1 MAPQAQTMLSAG
13 PMPAMSSSTP
23 STPSSSYY
31 SQTSS
36 SSSSSSSASAIAR
49 TSANPNSAPNSTS
62 SLSLVSP
69 TKPPPT
75 TAASISSS
83 STPNSPTPTPSP
95 AAGSGSAP
103 ASTPAPAPVPTTLSP
118 TPRPALALAPAPPA
132 TPTPRTAAA
141 PPSQSKPPPQPS
153 QPPPPGPG
161 PVSTSATSAPRP
173 IPSSSSKTVISGI
186 SDLNRSILDLTISL
200 LIPPPDLSSSPSS
213 SSSPVT
219 ASSSYCSSL
228 YQTPLDS
235 LRRQPTDLT
244 TPIPEECDEETCSES
259 LPNDP
264 VTPVSGRQSRD
275 FRFCDSQDLYHRDS
289 LVSSS
294 LVGASLPTYFPK
306 QLDVQPAL
314 QPTSVALAAEDSPT
328 PTKNTAGTYPDQTPS
343 APATSR
349 PISRRSSSTLS
360 RAMSSLFRRSA
371 IFTDENGAASPNA
384 AGSGAA
390 SPPKESSFS
399 TGTSESSLATVGRMH
414 GQSHRR
420 RFSYHRSVATTR
432 SNTPPS
438 PGSPL
443 EMTMVSH
450 NKADASQMPTSRDF
464 LDNNAKKQRAHTG
477 LSLRQRVNF
486 VGNAKNHPPRRA
498 RSLER
503 KRNTEE
509 NHLTRQPWAIPP
521 DAGTGMK
528 ARRLSLSLPDDF
540 TVDIAELL
548 KEYEYQHK
556 FLGRHGKH
564 LGKGATSKVTLMVR
578 KGCPGEL
585 YAVKEF
591 RSKTSSESAAE
602 YEKKIK
608 SEYSI
613 AKSLHHPNVI
623 ETFRLCTDH
632 GRWNHVME
640 YCSEGDLF
648 SLVSKKYLRDEGR
661 DVDRVCLFKQLCQG
675 INYLHN
681 NGIAHRDIK
690 LENLLITKDSKLKI
704 TDFGVSEVFSGIHP
718 GLRESGGQ
726 CGVAMGEVRLCK
738 PGICG
743 SLPYIAPEV
752 LSKKEEYD
760 PRPLDVWSSAIVMV
774 YLIFGANIW
783 EKAEAGLSS
792 PVQKNYNDL
801 VQGWEKTDAKKLARP
816 DTAKD
821 AYPKLLPFEYFVK
834 PLPLRR
840 ILLNM
845 LHPDPKKRMTMNDV
859 VTNRWMKNVEC
870 CQLESYDD
878 PVKYIDASKK
888 DCMKSNGG
896 KIFCHNHLPPM
907 STGHGLPPMPGKPGY

>member
-1 MAPQAQTMLSAG
+1 MAPQAQVLTTT
-13 PMPAMSSSTP
+13 PVPAMSSSAPT
-23 STPSSSYY
+23 TSSYY

-36 SSSSSSSASAIAR
+36 SAVARHSSSSSSSSPSAQPNPD
-49 TSANPNSAPNSTS
+49 TSADPGL
-62 SLSLVSP
+62 SLSFVSP
-69 TKPPPT
+69 TKPSSTATVSSIKPHSNTATPTATLTPPT
-75 TAASISSS
+75 V
-83 STPNSPTPTPSP
+83 PP
-95 AAGSGSAP
+95 AA
-103 ASTPAPAPVPTTLSP
+103 
-118 TPRPALALAPAPPA
+118 APPA
-132 TPTPRTAAA
+132 TPTPKSA
-141 PPSQSKPPPQPS
+141 
-153 QPPPPGPG
+153 G
-161 PVSTSATSAPRP
+161 PVTTATSAPRP

-186 SDLNRSILDLTISL
+186 SDLNRSIFDFTIGL
-200 LIPPPDLSSSPSS
+200 IIPPSELSTSPSQS
-213 SSSPVT
+213 SIT
-219 ASSSYCSSL
+219 TSSYCSSL
-228 YQTPLDS
+228 QTPIDS
-235 LRRQPTDLT
+235 LRRYPTDLT

-275 FRFCDSQDLYHRDS
+275 FRFCDSHELYHRDS
-289 LVSSS
+289 VPNS
-294 LVGASLPTYFPK
+294 LVGASLGIPEHP
-306 QLDVQPAL
+306 DVPLSQSSKERL
-314 QPTSVALAAEDSPT
+314 QPVLPSTSLALVTEDSPT
-328 PTKNTAGTYPDQTPS
+328 PTKKGVAYLERTPS
-343 APATSR
+343 TPATAR

-360 RAMSSLFRRSA
+360 RAMSSLFRRSNHL
-371 IFTDENGAASPNA
+371 TDENGAGSAIA
-384 AGSGAA
+384 AT
-390 SPPKESSFS
+390 SPPKEAPSYS
-399 TGTSESSLATVGRMH
+399 TGTSETSLAAVGKIPGH
-414 GQSHRR
+414 TSRR

-432 SNTPPS
+432 SNSPPS

-443 EMTMVSH
+443 EMALVSH
-450 NKADASQMPTSRDF
+450 DKANGSQMPTSRDF
-464 LDNNAKKQRAHTG
+464 LENNAKKQRAHTG

-486 VGNAKNHPPRRA
+486 VGTAKNHPPRRA

-503 KRNTEE
+503 KTNPEE

-548 KEYEYQHK
+548 KEYEYHHK

-591 RSKTSSESAAE
+591 RSKTASESAE
-602 YEKKIK
+602 DWEKKIK

-613 AKSLHHPNVI
+613 AKSLHHPNVV
-623 ETFRLCTDH
+623 ETVRLCADH

-648 SLVSKKYLRDEGR
+648 SLVSKKYLREEGR
-661 DVDRVCLFKQLCQG
+661 DVDRLCLFKQLCQG

-718 GLRESGGQ
+718 GLREAGGL
-726 CGVAMGEVRLCK
+726 CGVAMGEVRFCK

-752 LSKKEEYD
+752 LSKEEEYD
-760 PRPLDVWSSAIVMV
+760 PRPLDVWSSAIVMI
-774 YLIFGANIW
+774 YLVFGANIW
-783 EKAEAGLSS
+783 EKAQAGLAG
-792 PVQKNYNDL
+792 PGQKNYNDL
-801 VQGWEKTDAKKLARP
+801 VLGWEKTDAKKIAKP
-816 DTAKD
+816 DVAKD
-821 AYPKLLPFEYFVK
+821 AYPKLPPFEYFVK
-834 PLPLRR
+834 PLALRR
-840 ILLNM
+840 LLLNM
-845 LHPDPKKRMTMNDV
+845 LHPDPKKRITMNDV
-859 VTNRWMKNVEC
+859 ITNRWMKNVEC

-878 PVKYIDASKK
+878 PVKYIDVSKK
-888 DCMKSNGG
+888 DCMKSSNG

>member
-1 MAPQAQTMLSAG
+1 MGKLPGQTG
-13 PMPAMSSSTP
+13 
-23 STPSSSYY
+23 
-31 SQTSS
+31 
-36 SSSSSSSASAIAR
+36 
-49 TSANPNSAPNSTS
+49 
-62 SLSLVSP
+62 
-69 TKPPPT
+69 
-75 TAASISSS
+75 
-83 STPNSPTPTPSP
+83 
-95 AAGSGSAP
+95 
-103 ASTPAPAPVPTTLSP
+103 
-118 TPRPALALAPAPPA
+118 
-132 TPTPRTAAA
+132 
-141 PPSQSKPPPQPS
+141 
-153 QPPPPGPG
+153 
-161 PVSTSATSAPRP
+161 
-173 IPSSSSKTVISGI
+173 
-186 SDLNRSILDLTISL
+186 
-200 LIPPPDLSSSPSS
+200 
-213 SSSPVT
+213 
-219 ASSSYCSSL
+219 
-228 YQTPLDS
+228 
-235 LRRQPTDLT
+235 
-244 TPIPEECDEETCSES
+244 
-259 LPNDP
+259 
-264 VTPVSGRQSRD
+264 
-275 FRFCDSQDLYHRDS
+275 
-289 LVSSS
+289 
-294 LVGASLPTYFPK
+294 
-306 QLDVQPAL
+306 
-314 QPTSVALAAEDSPT
+314 
-328 PTKNTAGTYPDQTPS
+328 
-343 APATSR
+343 
-349 PISRRSSSTLS
+349 
-360 RAMSSLFRRSA
+360 
-371 IFTDENGAASPNA
+371 
-384 AGSGAA
+384 
-390 SPPKESSFS
+390 
-399 TGTSESSLATVGRMH
+399 
-414 GQSHRR
+414 RR

-443 EMTMVSH
+443 EMALASH
-450 NKADASQMPTSRDF
+450 DKGNASNMPTSRDF
-464 LDNNAKKQRAHTG
+464 LDNNAKKNRALTG
-477 LSLRQRVNF
+477 FSLRQKVNF
-486 VGNAKNHPPRRA
+486 AGNAKNHPPRRA

-503 KRNTEE
+503 KKNSDE

-540 TVDIAELL
+540 TLDIADLL

-591 RSKTSSESAAE
+591 RSKTAAESSEE

-623 ETFRLCTDH
+623 ETVRLCTDH

-648 SLVSKKYLRDEGR
+648 SLVSKKYLKEEGR
-661 DVDRVCLFKQLCQG
+661 DIDRICLFKQLCQG

-752 LSKKEEYD
+752 LGKKEEYD
-760 PRPLDVWSSAIVMV
+760 PRPLDVWSSAIVMI
-774 YLIFGANIW
+774 YLVFGANIW
-783 EKAEAGLSS
+783 EKAEAT
-792 PVQKNYNDL
+792 PAHKNYNDL
-801 VQGWEKTDAKKLARP
+801 VLGWEKTEAKKLAKP
-816 DTAKD
+816 EAAKD

-840 ILLNM
+840 LLLQM
-845 LHPDPKKRMTMNDV
+845 LHPDPKKRIAMNDV
-859 VTNRWMKNVEC
+859 VANRWMKNAEC
-870 CQLESYDD
+870 CQPESYED

-888 DCMKSNGG
+888 DCMKSSSG

>member
-1 MAPQAQTMLSAG
+1 MAPQAQVATTLA
-13 PMPAMSSSTP
+13 PAMSSSTP
-23 STPSSSYY
+23 TTSSSYY

-36 SSSSSSSASAIAR
+36 RPSAQTGSHSASV
-49 TSANPNSAPNSTS
+49 SANPNPSPSF
-62 SLSLVSP
+62 VSP
-69 TKPPPT
+69 TKPPLT
-75 TAASISSS
+75 TAAPLS
-83 STPNSPTPTPSP
+83 STPPPPPTP
-95 AAGSGSAP
+95 GSAP
-103 ASTPAPAPVPTTLSP
+103 TALPPAATPTAAPTSRPGPVPTTV
-118 TPRPALALAPAPPA
+118 T
-132 TPTPRTAAA
+132 
-141 PPSQSKPPPQPS
+141 
-153 QPPPPGPG
+153 
-161 PVSTSATSAPRP
+161 TSATSAPRP
-173 IPSSSSKTVISGI
+173 IPSSSSKTGISGI
-186 SDLNRSILDLTISL
+186 SDLNRSIPDLNISL
-200 LIPPPDLSSSPSS
+200 IIPPPDLSPSPSPSPVTPSS
-213 SSSPVT
+213 SC
-219 ASSSYCSSL
+219 CSFL
-228 YQTPLDS
+228 QTPLDS
-235 LRRQPTDLT
+235 LRRYPTDLT
-244 TPIPEECDEETCSES
+244 APIPEECDEETCSES

-289 LVSSS
+289 LGPSS
-294 LVGASLPTYFPK
+294 LGGAPSLGIPK
-306 QLDVQPAL
+306 HPDVQPAL
-314 QPTSVALAAEDSPT
+314 QPTSVALATGESPA
-328 PTKNTAGTYPDQTPS
+328 PTKKTAVAYPDQNPS
-343 APATSR
+343 NPTTSR

-360 RAMSSLFRRSA
+360 RAMSSLFRRSNH
-371 IFTDENGAASPNA
+371 FTEENGAAGANT
-384 AGSGAA
+384 AGT
-390 SPPKESSFS
+390 SPPKEPGYS
-399 TGTSESSLATVGRMH
+399 TGTSEISLTAVGKVVN
-414 GQSHRR
+414 GQPSRR

-443 EMTMVSH
+443 EMAMVSH
-450 NKADASQMPTSRDF
+450 NQADASQMPTSRDF
-464 LDNNAKKQRAHTG
+464 LDNNAKKNRAHTG

-486 VGNAKNHPPRRA
+486 VGSAKNHPPRRA
-498 RSLER
+498 KSVER
-503 KRNTEE
+503 KSNPQE

-540 TVDIAELL
+540 TVDIGDLQ
-548 KEYEYQHK
+548 KEYEYHHK

-591 RSKTSSESAAE
+591 RSKTTSESAEE

-623 ETFRLCTDH
+623 ETVRLCTDH

-648 SLVSKKYLRDEGR
+648 SLVSKKYLRDESR
-661 DVDRVCLFKQLCQG
+661 ETDRICLFKQLCQG

-752 LSKKEEYD
+752 LGKKEEYD

-774 YLIFGANIW
+774 YLVFGANLW
-783 EKAEAGLSS
+783 EKAEAGLSTA
-792 PVQKNYNDL
+792 VQKNYNDL
-801 VQGWEKTDAKKLARP
+801 VAGWQKTDAKKIAKP
-816 DTAKD
+816 DVAKD

-840 ILLNM
+840 LLLNM
-845 LHPDPKKRMTMNDV
+845 LHPDPKKRITMNDV
-859 VTNRWMKNVEC
+859 ITNRWMKNTEC

-888 DCMKSNGG
+888 DCMKSSSG

-907 STGHGLPPMPGKPGY
+907 STGHSLPPMPGKPGY